1 MVGVRPGFLFIMFA
15 IAVVAI
21 AVYSFARI
29 KQRREDAAVAAQ
41 RLGMAYHQD
50 DVLDIAKLPHPVFR
64 LGDSR
69 RVSNIVEGTFAD
81 RSVALFDYEYVES
94 HTDADGHQ
102 TSSTYPFSG
111 VLVHLPIESPS
122 TVVRREKVTTK
133 FANAF
138 GMGRDIQFESDEFN
152 RAFEVRSDSQGFAFT
167 LIDTAMMEW
176 LQLNATDLDLQF
188 ESGTLIAIARRRPWA
203 EMDEILNRVIE
214 FTTRF
219 PRLVWTEYGRSA

>member
-1 MVGVRPGFLFIMFA
+1 MRPGFLFVIFA

-29 KQRREDAAVAAQ
+29 KQRREDASVAAQ
-41 RLGMAYHQD
+41 RLGMTYHQD
-50 DVLDIAKLPHPVFR
+50 DVLRIAKLPHPVFR

-69 RVSNIVEGTFAD
+69 TVSNIVEGTFAD
-81 RSVALFDYEYVES
+81 REVALFDYEYVES
-94 HTDADGHQ
+94 HTDANGHR

-133 FANAF
+133 FANTL
-138 GMGRDIQFESDEFN
+138 GIGRDIQFESDEFN
-152 RAFEVRSDSQGFAFT
+152 RSFEVRSDSQGFAFT

-176 LQLNATDLDLQF
+176 LQSNAKDLDLQF
-188 ESGTLIAIARRRPWA
+188 EQGTLVAIARRRPWSDMN
-203 EMDEILNRVIE
+203 EMLDRVVE
-214 FTTRF
+214 FIARF